1 MKKLL
6 AVLLALMMMLCCLP
20 ALAEEEAP
28 YTAYTHPRLG
38 YTVEYPTEFVVL
50 DADTLPLMLQ
60 MVGQMGLE
68 GLDAATIQALE
79 PQITST
85 DMVMFLDAYTGANM
99 NIAAA
104 DVGMAI
110 TNELFLAMVMPTM
123 LAQYEASFSNV
134 TFYDKGSIAAF
145 GENNF
150 VQLVLNYDMAGM
162 NNNFAQFFY
171 LDGTVMY
178 TIGYTISSAVDADT
192 LAAMDE
198 VVVHL
203 LSTFATAK

>member
-6 AVLLALMMMLCCLP
+6 AILLALLLALGCMP
-20 ALAEEEAP
+20 ALAEEESL

-68 GLDAATIQALE
+68 GLDAATLQTLE

-85 DMVMFLDAYTGANM
+85 DMVMFMDAYTGANV

-123 LAQYEASFSNV
+123 LAQYEANFSNV
-134 TFYDKGSIAAF
+134 TFFDKGSLVDF

-150 VQLVLNYDMAGM
+150 VQLILGYDMAGQS
-162 NNNFAQFFY
+162 NYFAQFFFM
-171 LDGTVMY
+171 DGTVMY
-178 TIGYTISSAVDADT
+178 TFGYTIN
-192 LAAMDE
+192 AAMDE
-198 VVVHL
+198 ATIIATDAFVEHL
-203 LSTFATAK
+203 LASFAVAK

>member
-6 AVLLALMMMLCCLP
+6 AALLALMMLLCCLP
-20 ALAEEEAP
+20 ALAEEEST

-104 DVGMAI
+104 AVGMAI

-123 LAQYEASFSNV
+123 HAQYEASFSNV
-134 TFYDKGSIAAF
+134 TFYDKGSIVTF

-162 NNNFAQFFY
+162 NNNFAQCFHF
-171 LDGTVMY
+171 V
-178 TIGYTISSAVDADT
+178 
-192 LAAMDE
+192 
-198 VVVHL
+198 
-203 LSTFATAK
+203 